1 MEIQRIILAALRFR
15 SNPHASNSTG
25 RENGSMRAYLS
36 VFLLLTYAGCAR
48 AADSL
53 PGLKVRTA
61 DGGSTYRI
69 GERIRLKLSFTSA
82 EARRYEINEASYDRS
97 GRMGYE
103 SFQVLPAK
111 GWSDPLQDYF
121 QNRVLF
127 GGGLTNFSAL
137 TTAPF
142 NLEIDLNEWVR
153 FEQPGVYTVQIR
165 SGRVSDI
172 GRHRK
177 GEERPL
183 ALKSNSITLWIVPAE
198 KEWQQQKLAAIA
210 SALAATPAQMFS
222 SESSPRK
229 QAASALRFLG
239 TEGAI
244 DMMTQYYREDEG
256 DVWGQCQMGLLGLPA
271 GMRASAVAS
280 LKKRIS
286 EPEFPVFSNLLIT
299 VAFLQSKADDPES
312 GVERDEGESL
322 LLGSPEERKAEEEA
336 WNLAYQSLD
345 RKEGEARAATLKML
359 FEWHPEHTPPQVV
372 EDLNRKMSS
381 SLLSLGARDQQELL
395 DSHWDILRSPE
406 IVPVLRQMAAP
417 WPKSAGSKEMRAA
430 YRGYPQ
436 AVALFRWYEVD
447 PVGAHEEILRQIGS
461 AHPTLYADA
470 VDFLPGESLPEFEA
484 IWADALKR
492 NENEDRQGVLL
503 SLMARFGSGTD
514 VETVRELA
522 QGKMGIWGC
531 REQSAALAYLV
542 RFDETGA
549 PGMVEDAVTARGKD
563 KTGCNHSVFTDV
575 GEYVSNSV
583 LLAEAVKAL
592 DDPDKEVVL
601 DALKY
606 LEAHGDQSVEQ
617 PTLQHY
623 LKWSDHWRGHESRLE
638 NREAGE
644 LGPSS
649 EGEIGKELVRAVM
662 ANQGWVPSTA
672 ELDVAALQCV
682 GKDACAEADEIHK
695 KSAVRPISISFWDVG
710 QRPQLTLAQFTP
722 GTMELLEEK
731 IRQFPRGTRFNVYQF
746 GETETKNQVLKQRI
760 VKMLEEAGMVAQ

>member
-1 MEIQRIILAALRFR
+1 
-15 SNPHASNSTG
+15 
-25 RENGSMRAYLS
+25 MRAILS
-36 VFLLLTYAGCAR
+36 FFLLLTYAGCAR
-48 AADSL
+48 AANLL
-53 PGLKVRTA
+53 PELKVRTA

-69 GERIRLKLSFTSA
+69 GERIRLKLSFSSA
-82 EARRYEINEASYDRS
+82 EARRYEIDEASYDRS

-127 GGGLTNFSAL
+127 GGGLRGFSAL
-137 TTAPF
+137 STTPF
-142 NLEIDLNEWVR
+142 KLEIDLNEWVR
-153 FEQPGVYTVQIR
+153 FEQPGVYTVQIS

-172 GRHRK
+172 GGHRK
-177 GEERPL
+177 GEEKPL
-183 ALKSNSITLWIVPAE
+183 SLQSNSITLRIVPAE

-210 SALAATPAQMFS
+210 SVLAATPAQMFS
-222 SESSPRK
+222 SDSSPRK
-229 QAASALRFLG
+229 QAASDLRFLG

-244 DMMTQYYREDEG
+244 DIMTQYYREDES
-256 DVWGQCQMGLLGLPA
+256 DIWGQCEMGLRGLPA
-271 GMRASAVAS
+271 RLRTAAVAS
-280 LKKRIS
+280 LKRRIS
-286 EPEFPVFSNLLIT
+286 EPEFPVFSNLLST
-299 VAFLQSKADDPES
+299 VAFLQSKADDPGS
-312 GVERDEGESL
+312 GVKRDNEGESI
-322 LLGSPEERKAEEEA
+322 LLGSPEERKAEEDA

-345 RKEGEARAATLKML
+345 RKEGGARTATLKML
-359 FEWHPEHTPPQVV
+359 FDWHPEHTPPEIVN
-372 EDLNRKMSS
+372 DLNRKMSS

-395 DSHWDILRSPE
+395 DSHWDVLRSPE

-417 WPKSAGSKEMRAA
+417 SPDAPGSKEMRAA

-436 AVALFRWYEVD
+436 ATALFRWYEVD
-447 PVGAHEEILRQIGS
+447 PSGAHEEILRQIGS

-470 VDFLPGESLPEFEA
+470 IDYLPSESLPQSEA

-492 NENEDRQGVLL
+492 NENEGRQGVLL
-503 SLMARFGSGTD
+503 SLIARFGTGVS
-514 VETVRELA
+514 VATVRQVT
-522 QGKMGIWGC
+522 QGKIGVWGC

-549 PGMVEDAVTARGKD
+549 PGMVEDAVAARGKD

-575 GEYVSNSV
+575 GQYVSNPV

-592 DDPDKEVVL
+592 DDPDNEVVL
-601 DALKY
+601 DALKF

-638 NREAGE
+638 NREAGK
-644 LGPSS
+644 LGPSG
-649 EGEIGKELVRAVM
+649 EAEIGKELVRAVM
-662 ANQGWVPSTA
+662 ANQGWVPSAA
-672 ELDVAALQCV
+672 ELDAAARQCV
-682 GKDACAEADEIHK
+682 GENACAEADEIYK
-695 KSAVRPISISFWDVG
+695 KSAERPISISFWDVG

-746 GETETKNQVLKQRI
+746 GEKETKNQVLKQRI
-760 VKMLEEAGMVAQ
+760 VKMIEDAGMDAQ

>member
-1 MEIQRIILAALRFR
+1 
-15 SNPHASNSTG
+15 
-25 RENGSMRAYLS
+25 MRALLS
-36 VFLLLTYAGCAR
+36 IFFLLTYAGCAL
-48 AADSL
+48 AADSI
-53 PGLKVRTA
+53 PELKVRTA

-69 GERIRLKLSFTSA
+69 GERIRLKLSFTA
-82 EARRYEINEASYDRS
+82 AKARRYEINEARYDRS

-103 SFQVLPAK
+103 WFQVLPAK

-121 QNRVLF
+121 QNRVLD

-137 TTAPF
+137 SNAPF
-142 NLEIDLNEWVR
+142 KLEIDLNEWVR
-153 FEQPGVYTVQIR
+153 FEQVGVYTVMVQ

-177 GEERPL
+177 GEEKPL
-183 ALKSNSITLWIVPAE
+183 ALKSNYITLRIVPAE

-210 SALAATPAQMFS
+210 GALAATPAQMFS
-222 SESSPRK
+222 YDSSPRK
-229 QAASALRFLG
+229 QAVSDLRFLG
-239 TEGAI
+239 TEGAVELL
-244 DMMTQYYREDEG
+244 TQYYREDEG
-256 DVWGQCQMGLLGLPA
+256 AVWGQCEMGLRGLPA
-271 GMRASAVAS
+271 RLRASAVAS
-280 LKKRIS
+280 LKTRIS
-286 EPEFPVFSNLLIT
+286 EPEFPIFSNLLST
-299 VAFLQSKADDPES
+299 VAFLQSKADDPGS
-312 GVERDEGESL
+312 GAERDKGESL

-345 RKEGEARAATLKML
+345 GKEGEARAATLKML
-359 FEWHPEHTPPQVV
+359 FGWHPEHTPV
-372 EDLNRKMSS
+372 EIVNELNRKMAS

-395 DSHWDILRSPE
+395 DSHWDVLRSPE
-406 IVPVLRQMAAP
+406 IVPVLRHMASPSPEAP
-417 WPKSAGSKEMRAA
+417 GSKEMRPA

-436 AVALFRWYEVD
+436 VTALFRWYEVD
-447 PVGAHEEILRQIGS
+447 PAGAHEEILRQIGS

-484 IWADALKR
+484 IWADSLKR
-492 NENEDRQGVLL
+492 QGNEGWHGVLL
-503 SLMARFGSGTD
+503 SLMARFGSGTA
-514 VETVRELA
+514 VATVRELA
-522 QGKMGIWGC
+522 QGKMGVWSC

-549 PGMVEDAVTARGKD
+549 PGMVEDAVAARGKD

-575 GEYVSNSV
+575 GEYVSNPV
-583 LLAEAVKAL
+583 LLSEAAKAL
-592 DDPDKEVVL
+592 DDPDNEVVL
-601 DALKY
+601 DALKF

-644 LGPSS
+644 LGPS
-649 EGEIGKELVRAVM
+649 GEAEVGKELVRSVM
-662 ANQGWVPSTA
+662 ANQGWVPSAA
-672 ELDVAALQCV
+672 ELDAAALQCV

-695 KSAVRPISISFWDVG
+695 KSAERPISISFWDVG

-760 VKMLEEAGMVAQ
+760 VKMLEEAGMDTQ

>member
-1 MEIQRIILAALRFR
+1 
-15 SNPHASNSTG
+15 
-25 RENGSMRAYLS
+25 MRALLS
-36 VFLLLTYAGCAR
+36 IFLLLTYAGCAL
-48 AADSL
+48 AADSM
-53 PGLKVRTA
+53 PELKVKTV

-69 GERIRLKLSFTSA
+69 GERIRLRLSFTST

-121 QNRVLF
+121 QNRVLD

-137 TTAPF
+137 KAAPF
-142 NLEIDLNEWVR
+142 KLEIDLNEWVR
-153 FEQPGVYTVQIR
+153 FEQPGVYTVQIS

-177 GEERPL
+177 GEGKPL
-183 ALKSNSITLWIVPAE
+183 ELKSNSIMLRIVPAK

-210 SALAATPAQMFS
+210 GALAATHDQMFS
-222 SESSPRK
+222 PESSPRK
-229 QAASALRFLG
+229 QAASDLRFLG

-244 DMMTQYYREDEG
+244 DLLTQYYREDEE
-256 DVWGQCQMGLLGLPA
+256 DVWGQCEMGLRGLPA
-271 GMRASAVAS
+271 QLRASAVAS
-280 LKKRIS
+280 LKERIS
-286 EPEFPVFSNLLIT
+286 EPEFPVFSNLLST

-312 GVERDEGESL
+312 GAERDGGESL
-322 LLGSPEERKAEEEA
+322 FLGSPDERKAEEEA

-345 RKEGEARAATLKML
+345 RKEGKARAATFKML
-359 FEWHPEHTPPQVV
+359 FDWHPEHTPPQVV
-372 EDLNRKMSS
+372 EDLNRKMPA
-381 SLLSLGARDQQELL
+381 SLLTLETNEQQRLL
-395 DSHWDILRSPE
+395 DSHWDLLRSPE
-406 IVPVLRQMAAP
+406 IVPVLRRMAAP
-417 WPKSAGSKEMRAA
+417 WPVSAGSKEMRAA

-436 AVALFRWYEVD
+436 ATALFRWYEVD
-447 PVGAHEEILRQIGS
+447 PSGAHEEILRQIGS

-492 NENEDRQGVLL
+492 NENEDRLGALL
-503 SLMARFGSGTD
+503 SLMARFGTGAS
-514 VETVRELA
+514 VATVRQIT
-522 QGKMGIWGC
+522 QGKIGVWGC

-549 PGMVEDAVTARGKD
+549 PGMVEDAVAARGKD
-563 KTGCNHSVFTDV
+563 KTGCNHSAFTDV
-575 GEYVSNSV
+575 GEYVSNSM

-592 DDPDKEVVL
+592 DDSDKEVVL
-601 DALKY
+601 DAVKF

-623 LKWSDHWRGHESRLE
+623 VKWSDHWRGHGSRLE
-638 NREAGE
+638 NREAGQ
-644 LGPSS
+644 LGPSG
-649 EGEIGKELVRAVM
+649 EAEIGKELVRAVM
-662 ANQGWVPSTA
+662 ANQGWVPNAA
-672 ELDVAALQCV
+672 ELDAAALECV
-682 GKDACAEADEIHK
+682 GKDVCAEADDIRK
-695 KSAVRPISISFWDVG
+695 KSAERPIPISFWDAG

-731 IRQFPRGTRFNVYQF
+731 IKQFPRGTRFNVYQF
-746 GETETKNQVLKQRI
+746 GEAEPKNQVLKQRI
-760 VKMLEEAGMVAQ
+760 VKMLEDAGMDAQ